1 MKILYGIQGTGNG
14 HLTRS
19 VEIIEALKKYA
30 KVDVLISGEQF
41 DLPLPIKPDYRLK
54 GLYFVFGKNGGI
66 DLIETYKRIKT
77 FRLLK
82 EIRNFPVEKYD
93 LVISDFEPV
102 SCWAAKLKK
111 VKCIGLSNQA
121 ATLHPLA
128 PQPKSFDP
136 LGKLILEYYAPVSA
150 EYGFHFKSLS
160 DTIFTPVIR
169 KEVRQLKVSEQDHY
183 TVYLPS
189 YDDERIIKNLRK
201 FDKVQWQVFS
211 KHSSKSYKVRNIEI
225 KPIQGKK
232 FLDSL
237 ASSKG
242 IICNAGFGT
251 ASEAI
256 FLGKNMLAIPM
267 KSQYEQHCNAAMLKS
282 MGVKVIK
289 SLRKKHHDKITD
301 WLTNG
306 KAIKIDYPDQTNQI
320 VEKILSEQVV
330 LNLPVNDKVRKS
342 ELSAVGNSLKI

>member
-19 VEIIEALKKYA
+19 VEIIEVLKKYA
-30 KVDVLISGEQF
+30 QVDVLISGEQF
-41 DLPLPIKPDYRLK
+41 DLPLPFKPDYRLK

-102 SCWAAKLKK
+102 SCWAAKLKN

-121 ATLHPLA
+121 ATLHPSA
-128 PQPKSFDP
+128 PRPKSFDP
-136 LGKLILEYYAPVSA
+136 LGKMILEYYAPVSA
-150 EYGFHFKSLS
+150 DYGFHFKSLS
-160 DTIFTPVIR
+160 ETIFTPIIR
-169 KEVRQLKVSEQDHY
+169 KEVRKLQAIEKEHY

-189 YDDERIIKNLRK
+189 YDDERIIKHLKK
-201 FDKVQWQVFS
+201 FDKFHWQVFS
-211 KHSSKSYKVRNIEI
+211 KHCSKPHKLKNIEI
-225 KPIQGKK
+225 RPVQGKK
-232 FLDSL
+232 FLESL

-251 ASEAI
+251 TSEAL
-256 FLGKNMLAIPM
+256 FLGKKLLVIPM
-267 KSQYEQHCNAAMLKS
+267 KTQYEQQCNAAMLKS
-282 MGVKVIK
+282 MGVPVIK
-289 SLRKKHHDKITD
+289 SLRKKHHEKISD
-301 WLTNG
+301 WLVNG
-306 KAIKIDYPDQTNQI
+306 KAIQIDYPNRTEEI
-320 VEKILSEQVV
+320 IEKILSEQV
-330 LNLPVNDKVRKS
+330 NIQLPFSGEIAQPKKLTFSN
-342 ELSAVGNSLKI
+342 A